1 MAAEWGGR
9 ERALAMS
16 ALGLLAMFLMLA
28 RAAQLQVFQG
38 GQYRLLS
45 TQNRVRMIAIPSPRG
60 RVLDRNGRVIS
71 ESRPGYALVLFGTG
85 NWRSAVRSAARLL
98 GLDSLAAES
107 TVRQQRAAYPR
118 DPVKLLRDL
127 SPLQVAVIEEHA
139 EELPGLRIEYEALR
153 HSNCGLHGS
162 HLLGYVSEIGRRE
175 LEKRG
180 EQGYR
185 FGDMIG
191 KSGLERQYESLL
203 RGSDGCEYLEVDA
216 HGRVQGGI
224 PQMPELPPV
233 PGVDIQLT
241 VDWRLQ
247 DTLEG
252 LFEPNL
258 TGAAVALE
266 PGTGRILALVSR
278 PNFDPNLFAG
288 GVSAAEWDRLSK
300 DPRFPLWDRAIRS
313 LYPPGS
319 TFKLVTALAALSESL
334 ITPESRMRQA
344 CHGGIRIGNRYFKC
358 WKGGGHGSLD
368 LGQAIVQSCD
378 VYFYQLGMMLGVD
391 RLNKWADVL
400 GLARPTGVDLPQEVK
415 GLVPNTEWYEKRL
428 GRGAVTA
435 GIPANLAIGQ
445 GEVLATP
452 LQMASLFAAVG
463 KRGLAAK
470 PHLVLLAVDARGK
483 QMAAEQLDT
492 FRLPIRREYL
502 EAAVAALAA
511 VVNQPGGTGGAA
523 RVEGVAVAGKTGT
536 AQNPHGND
544 HSWFVGFAPAH
555 DPVIAVAAIVE
566 NAGHGSAV
574 AAPIVGKTIKTYLNL
589 MATQDSVLAA
599 AAVR

>member
-1 MAAEWGGR
+1 MAAEFGGR
-9 ERALAMS
+9 ERAMAFS
-16 ALGLLAMFLMLA
+16 ALGLVAMFLMLA
-28 RAAQLQVFQG
+28 RAAQLQIFQG
-38 GQYRLLS
+38 GQYRMLA
-45 TQNRVRMIAIPSPRG
+45 TQNRVRMVTIPSPRG
-60 RVLDRNGRVIS
+60 RVLDRNGTVIA

-85 NWRSAVRSAARLL
+85 NWRPSVRAASRLL
-98 GLDSLAAES
+98 GLDSLAAEA
-107 TVRQQRAAYPR
+107 TVGQQRSAYPK
-118 DPVKLLRDL
+118 DPVKLVRDL
-127 SPLQVAVIEEHA
+127 SPVQVAIIEEHA

-153 HSNCGLHGS
+153 QANFGLQGS

-175 LEKRG
+175 LEKRSQ
-180 EQGYR
+180 QGYR
-185 FGDMIG
+185 FGDVIG

-216 HGRVQGGI
+216 HGRIMGGI
-224 PQMPELPPV
+224 PQMPEQAPV
-233 PGVDIQLT
+233 PGCDIQLT
-241 VDWRLQ
+241 LDWGLQ
-247 DTLEG
+247 TEMEG
-252 LFEPNL
+252 LFDTGL

-288 GVSAAEWDRLSK
+288 GIGSADWARLSQ
-300 DPRFPLWDRAIRS
+300 DPSFPLWDRAIRS

-334 ITPESRMRQA
+334 ITPDSRMRQA
-344 CHGGIRIGNRYFKC
+344 CHGGMRIGNRYFKC

-368 LGQAIVQSCD
+368 LRQAIVQSCD

-391 RLNKWADVL
+391 RLSRWAEVL
-400 GLARPTGVDLPQEVK
+400 GLARPTEVDLPQEVK

-428 GRGAVTA
+428 GQGSVTA

-470 PHLVLLAVDARGK
+470 PHLLLKAIDAYGHEVAVEK
-483 QMAAEQLDT
+483 LDT
-492 FRLPIRREYL
+492 VRLPLKAQHL
-502 EAAVAALAA
+502 EAVVEALTA

-523 RVEGVAVAGKTGT
+523 RIEGVMVAGKTGT
-536 AQNPHGND
+536 AQNPHGKD
-544 HSWFVGFAPAH
+544 HSWFVGFAPAE
-555 DPVIAVAAIVE
+555 DPAIAVAAIVE

-574 AAPIVGKTIKTYLNL
+574 AAPIVGRAIKAFLNQR
-589 MATQDSVLAA
+589 TPSDSALAA
-599 AAVR
+599 RVR